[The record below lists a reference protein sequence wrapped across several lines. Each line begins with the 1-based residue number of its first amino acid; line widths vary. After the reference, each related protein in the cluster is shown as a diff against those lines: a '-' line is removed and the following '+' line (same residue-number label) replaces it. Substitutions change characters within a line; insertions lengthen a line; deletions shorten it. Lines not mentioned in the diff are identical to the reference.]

1 MPNQVEEDKAILNLL
16 LKEDFS
22 VCDEIRSFV
31 EKHDIT
37 RYQIEEMTDLDVRTV
52 NSYFRGQKLSKKSK
66 QRIYTW
72 YIKFSKNP
80 EAFIKAYSD
89 LKTKQQAFVEKQFAA
104 IIDPEQEIKEIQELS
119 LNTTHN
125 QISSFVLEN
134 NLKQRQVEEM
144 TKLNGN
150 RIHRSIVSKFLSGR
164 STKLQTKI
172 QIYKW
177 YFRYSKHTEIYQQ
190 AYCYNFESI
199 YNLKEANKETNK
211 LKGKLELITS
221 KDQSLD
227 FIKTSNDQFDDSII
241 SILIEQLIFT
251 LIKFC
256 NFFLFSENS
265 SSSQSQDQGIKDLNI
280 SQTRDILDEIL
291 LNSFC
296 DDISSQEND
305 ASSKKLNTI
314 IDDLKSVTNEGYLHD
329 NSEEYSVFKTEIF
342 SNSNRSKKR
351 SPLQSIGN
359 HITKRS
365 LSTSFIGIL
374 FVFYLNSNNF

>member
-1 MPNQVEEDKAILNLL
+1 VSTTSATATINGLVNMPNQVEEDKAILNLL

-199 YNLKEANKETNK
+199 YNLKEANKEANK
-211 LKGKLELITS
+211 LKGKELELITS

-256 NFFLFSENS
+256 NFFY
-265 SSSQSQDQGIKDLNI
+265 SQKIVHLVKVKIK
-280 SQTRDILDEIL
+280 E
-291 LNSFC
+291 
-296 DDISSQEND
+296 
-305 ASSKKLNTI
+305 
-314 IDDLKSVTNEGYLHD
+314 
-329 NSEEYSVFKTEIF
+329 
-342 SNSNRSKKR
+342 
-351 SPLQSIGN
+351 
-359 HITKRS
+359 
-365 LSTSFIGIL
+365 
-374 FVFYLNSNNF
+374 